1 MIDQLQGKILVTG
14 GAGTLG
20 RAIITRAMAEKWD
33 CQITIFSTDA
43 VKHAR
48 VRKNY
53 PNVQSVIGDIRQY
66 DTLYAAMTGKDL
78 VIHAAAVKEIPT
90 SEYNSID
97 TYQVNVEGSL
107 NVAMAAA
114 VLHTPD
120 VLAISTDKACHAANA
135 YGATKYLMEKVWQEY
150 SRLGLPTKYHLVRY
164 GNVIESTAS
173 VLEAWKRAVEANEP
187 VKITKKEMTR
197 FWLSPS
203 QAVDYVI
210 NSLQFPSGDVYIPM
224 MPALSIGKLLEY
236 TVGKYDNIQYI
247 PLRPGEKI
255 HETLLTV
262 DEVPRAHMDWNGK
275 VRPVTRGKNPQNYGY
290 DCFVLPPTTMEIS
303 PYMVRK
309 TPYTS
314 DTARELSKEEL
325 EELLK

>member
-1 MIDQLQGKILVTG
+1 MNQLQGKILITG

-20 RAIITRAMAEKWD
+20 RAIIQRAWDEKWD

-43 VKHAR
+43 VKHAK
-48 VRKNY
+48 VRKLY
-53 PNVQSVIGDIRQY
+53 PQVQSVIGDIRQY
-66 DTLYAAMTGKDL
+66 DTLYAAMTGKDV

-90 SEYNSID
+90 SEYSSID
-97 TYQVNVEGSL
+97 TFQINVEGSL

-135 YGATKYLMEKVWQEY
+135 YGASKYMMEKVWQEY
-150 SRLGLPTKYHLVRY
+150 SRLDLPTEYHLVRY

-187 VKITKKEMTR
+187 VKITRKDMTR
-197 FWLSPS
+197 FWLSPN

-210 NSLQFPSGDVYIPM
+210 NSLQFPSGHIYIPL
-224 MPALSIGKLLEY
+224 MPALSIGKLFEY
-236 TVGKYDNIQYI
+236 TLGEYDNIQYI

-255 HETLLTV
+255 HETLLTR
-262 DEVPRAHMDWNGK
+262 DEA
-275 VRPVTRGKNPQNYGY
+275 PQSSIGPYSGY
-290 DCFVLPPTTMEIS
+290 FILPPTTFSTFPDLPRE
-303 PYMVRK
+303 K
-309 TPYTS
+309 PYTS

-325 EELLK
+325 EELLR

>member
-1 MIDQLQGKILVTG
+1 MNQLQGKILITG

-20 RAIITRAMAEKWD
+20 KAIIKRAVEEKWD
-33 CQITIFSTDA
+33 CHITIFSTDA

-48 VRKNY
+48 VRKEY

-66 DTLYAAMTGKDL
+66 ETLYAAMTGKDL

-97 TYQVNVEGSL
+97 TIQVNVDGSL

-135 YGATKYLMEKVWQEY
+135 YGASKYMMEKVWQEY
-150 SRLGLPTKYHLVRY
+150 SRLGLPTNYHLVRY

-173 VLEAWKRAVEANEP
+173 VLDAWNRAVEENQP

-210 NSLQFPSGDVYIPM
+210 NSLQFPSGYIYIPM

-236 TVGKYDNIQYI
+236 TVGEYDNIQYI

-262 DEVPRAHMDWNGK
+262 DEIPMAHMDWNEG
-275 VRPVTRGKNPQNYGY
+275 VRESTRGKNPHQYGY
-290 DCFVLPPTTMEIS
+290 DYFILPPTTTEIF
-303 PYMVRK
+303 PYLVSDK
-309 TPYTS
+309 PYTS
-314 DTARELSKEEL
+314 DTARELSKGEL
-325 EELLK
+325 EELLR